1 MMSIRE
7 ARKLIAKLAENDAFR
22 LTKHAKEEMAA
33 EVPELI
39 LLDLINVLKSSDS
52 EIRDP
57 GDFTA
62 CRIKIDI
69 VIDCRLIK
77 LWW

>member
-1 MMSIRE
+1 MSDKNYSTQMMSIRE

-39 LLDLINVLKSSDS
+39 FIGFN
-52 EIRDP
+52 
-57 GDFTA
+57 
-62 CRIKIDI
+62 
-69 VIDCRLIK
+69 
-77 LWW
+77 

>member
-39 LLDLINVLKSSDS
+39 LLDLI
-52 EIRDP
+52 
-57 GDFTA
+57 T
-62 CRIKIDI
+62 
-69 VIDCRLIK
+69 LI
-77 LWW
+77 